1 MSLEYD
7 AARPLFIAP
16 EARLSIDQASQALD
30 QCYQTKMPVLIYLH
44 GRAKGV
50 GEPKKSLESGIY
62 RELAAYGVAVLG
74 FTWDADDGGYDENR
88 PIASCGDFAKLLTA
102 LRGYLD
108 THNVARPALL
118 AHSMGNIIIAESAK
132 DNLLTADVGL
142 LFSNLVL
149 TSAAVKTKRHA
160 RWLDNIGAAERI
172 YVSINEHDLVLSA
185 AGFAFRPNM
194 LGCDLRP
201 PGSTSAR
208 VSYVDVSACRVNHRY
223 FVPQGQEKKASLATL
238 YRQLVTG
245 SAVDFSGIAKPGDLN
260 GIGVQRLMD

>member
-1 MSLEYD
+1 MSLKYD
-7 AARPLFIAP
+7 PARPLFIAP

-50 GEPKKSLESGIY
+50 GEPKKSVESGIY

-108 THNVARPALL
+108 SHHVARPALL

-132 DNLLTADVGL
+132 DNLLTADAGL

-160 RWLDNIGAAERI
+160 RWLDNIGTAERI
-172 YVSINEHDLVLSA
+172 YVSVNEHDLVLSA

-194 LGCDLRP
+194 LGCDLQP
-201 PGSTSAR
+201 PGATSPR
-208 VSYVDVSACRVNHRY
+208 VTYFDVSACKVNHRY
-223 FVPQGQEKKASLATL
+223 FVPQGQDKHASLAML

-245 SAVDFSGIAKPGDLN
+245 STVDFSGIATPGELR
-260 GIGVQRLMD
+260 GIGVQLLMS